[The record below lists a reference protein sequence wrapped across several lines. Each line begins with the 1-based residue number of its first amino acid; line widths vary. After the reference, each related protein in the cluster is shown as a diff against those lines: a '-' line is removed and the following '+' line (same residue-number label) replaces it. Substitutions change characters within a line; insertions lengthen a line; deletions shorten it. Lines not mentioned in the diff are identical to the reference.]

1 MNDTYRNIIEKTKK
15 IAKQVPE
22 SGFEIR
28 YLENAEEILSL
39 YRRAN
44 GIVDEYEE
52 TKPDL
57 MQETLEE
64 ILAEMNEV

>member
-44 GIVDEYEE
+44 GIVDDYEE
-52 TKPDL
+52 TDSEF
-57 MQETLEE
+57 MQKSLEE
-64 ILAEMNEV
+64 ILVEMNEV